1 MRCRLNK
8 SAIAGAAPAGKPY
21 QLHDTEVQG
30 FLLHVQPSGTAAYY
44 FEYRNVQGRKLR
56 YRIGRQSA
64 LDVDQAHKLAKI
76 VAGKVAG
83 GVDIQAVRKQERK
96 DFAAERRRT
105 LSVFLDEQYEP
116 WARVHLKSAKPTMD
130 RLRVDFGK
138 WLGRPMSSFNRWFI
152 EGWRKK
158 ELERGLSPV
167 TTDRSV
173 QRLQG
178 ALSKAVHWGL
188 LDVHPF
194 AGLKPLKTDRRGRV
208 RFLSAEEEL
217 RLRAALDA
225 RETAMRAVRERYNRW
240 RIARHK
246 PPLPLRDGDIVD
258 YISPVVLLA
267 LNTGLRHAELM
278 GLNWCDIDLEARVLT
293 VAGSKSKNGQTRQV
307 PLNREATE
315 LMTRWKTQEGGERD
329 EPVFKGPN
337 GERLIRIDTAWRALR
352 VAAKLGDYRMHDL
365 RHHFASRL
373 VQQGADLN
381 TVRELLGHADI
392 TMVLRYAHLDPKN
405 LAVAVERVAR
415 EPVNLVANG

>member
-8 SAIAGAAPAGKPY
+8 SAIAGAVPAAKPY

-64 LDVDQAHKLAKI
+64 LDVDQARKLAKI

-167 TTDRSV
+167 TTNRSV

-225 RETAMRAVRERYNRW
+225 RETAMRA
-240 RIARHK
+240 
-246 PPLPLRDGDIVD
+246 
-258 YISPVVLLA
+258 
-267 LNTGLRHAELM
+267 
-278 GLNWCDIDLEARVLT
+278 
-293 VAGSKSKNGQTRQV
+293 
-307 PLNREATE
+307 
-315 LMTRWKTQEGGERD
+315 
-329 EPVFKGPN
+329 
-337 GERLIRIDTAWRALR
+337 LR

-373 VQQGADLN
+373 VQQGTDLN